1 MKETLS
7 AWMDDE
13 LSREQAALLLPQ
25 VKRDARLRRDWDCYH
40 LIGDALRGVDGP
52 DLCAAIRARIDAE
65 PTVFAPQRRSRTEKL
80 RWAAMSMAAS
90 VAAMALVGWFALSGS
105 QQESVQLAAAPTPQE
120 AVQLAAVPVAQVQPV
135 AVSAGP
141 AVNDYLLAH
150 QRYSPSNAIQGVA
163 TYVRTV
169 AVEQN
174 SANR

>member
-13 LSREQAALLLPQ
+13 LSREQAAGLLPQ
-25 VKRDARLRRDWDCYH
+25 IKRDAQLRRDWDCYH

-52 DLCAAIRARIDAE
+52 DLCASIRARIDAE
-65 PTVFAPQRRSRTEKL
+65 PTVFVPQRRSKAEKL
-80 RWAAMSMAAS
+80 RWSAMSLAAS
-90 VAAMALVGWFALSGS
+90 VAAMALVSWFALSGTQQDS
-105 QQESVQLAAAPTPQE
+105 AQVAVVPTVQESVQLAAVPAPH
-120 AVQLAAVPVAQVQPV
+120 LQPV
-135 AVSAGP
+135 AVAAGP
-141 AVNDYLLAH
+141 AINDYLLAH

-174 SANR
+174 SASR